1 MEKKYQILYI
11 WSFIIVAGII
21 LLLLYTP
28 IGGSLHQSNDI
39 SYYRY
44 NTGVDFGGKITN
56 SPRIKAAQP
65 NVESEEEI
73 KNNIDLPKF
82 KSTVIRKNRNNSV
95 NIQPDYSIDKMS
107 KSEDAVNQGA
117 GSLSNP
123 FFASKTGK
131 NNGSNSTFQGNV
143 QKNELFANEINTNSN
158 TTVMQKGTN
167 ETTNNSDP
175 GGDPNGNPI
184 PVGNEFPVLLLLAT
198 VYFIYKKSALRK

>member
-44 NTGVDFGGKITN
+44 NTGVDFGGKISN

-65 NVESEEEI
+65 GVESEEEI
-73 KNNIDLPKF
+73 KNNIELPKF
-82 KSTVIRKNRNNSV
+82 KASGIRKNRINSTY
-95 NIQPDYSIDKMS
+95 NDPDYSIDKMT
-107 KSEDAVNQGA
+107 KPEDAYNQG
-117 GSLSNP
+117 GGNFPNP
-123 FFASKTGK
+123 FFVNKGGR
-131 NNGSNSTFQGNV
+131 NNGTNSTFQGNTP
-143 QKNELFANEINTNSN
+143 KNGLFAYENTNNNS
-158 TTVMQKGTN
+158 VLQKSTN
-167 ETTNNSDP
+167 ETSNNSDP

-184 PVGNEFPVLLLLAT
+184 PVGNEFPVLLLLASS
-198 VYFIYKKSALRK
+198 YFIYKRLSSSR